1 MRKNYADLV
10 DVDDHG
16 KNTYALDAP
25 VKAEYSDDKFLF
37 VWVSRGSFMGKKET
51 AIFGLDKDMNID
63 MLNHVFMVPG
73 HMSDKDALKEIG
85 ATLR

>member
-25 VKAEYSDDKFLF
+25 VSSDNGEVKFLF
-37 VWVSRGSFMGKKET
+37 VWVSRGHFMGKKET
-51 AIFGLDKDMNID
+51 AIFGLDKNMNID
-63 MLNHVFMVPG
+63 MLNDIFMSPG
-73 HMSDKDALKEIG
+73 HMNDEDALKEIG
-85 ATLR
+85 VTLR